1 EGHSLILQLKDANAP
16 RIWPAITTHNHDNH
30 GVRSERWR
38 YIRYADGSEELYDMH
53 RDPQELKNLAQ
64 DLSLS
69 HIKQEHAAFL
79 PEQSAGPAPGSRHR
93 ILTYEDGV
101 PTWEG
106 TVIRPGDPIP
116 FE

>member
-1 EGHSLILQLKDANAP
+1 MHPHLACDH
-16 RIWPAITTHNHDNH
+16 THNHDNH

-64 DLSLS
+64 DLSLG

-93 ILTYEDGV
+93 ILTYEDGGSHLGRNRHSTRRSN
-101 PTWEG
+101 PL
-106 TVIRPGDPIP
+106 
-116 FE
+116 

>member
-1 EGHSLILQLKDANAP
+1 M
-16 RIWPAITTHNHDNH
+16 
-30 GVRSERWR
+30 RSERWR

-64 DLSLS
+64 DVSLS